1 MLLRIFERI
10 LSTHAASAFVR
21 AVASAKQPLID
32 LFLTAGV
39 NVNAVG
45 EQGRTPLLVATLGEE
60 VVGLIATCLVPR
72 MDEDRLSCRIT
83 DLVVAARHRRQGI
96 GSALLRAAATRA
108 RSAGAG
114 RLDLSTGDARSD
126 AHAFYERLAF
136 SDNARALTRRLDE
149 A

>member
-1 MLLRIFERI
+1 MGN
-10 LSTHAASAFVR
+10 STT
-21 AVASAKQPLID
+21 AVPMPA
-32 LFLTAGV
+32 TAV
-39 NVNAVG
+39 S
-45 EQGRTPLLVATLGEE
+45 RTPTAAEFLSDAALLVATRGEE

-96 GSALLRAAATRA
+96 GSALLRAAASRA

-126 AHAFYERLAF
+126 AHAFYERLGF

-149 A
+149 ALSASPPAHGTPR